1 MPGSLPSIEEY
12 DQQEAIHL
20 SAMEETKRQKH
31 RPPSTKTI
39 LCNFPKKIRYPTIN
53 GCHHTGTGIYVH
65 TPTKCTCET
74 ASNIH
79 EIHGQSYHSTLNIRY
94 PYFKPEGKKKKTKQK
109 RALQLTSSSK
119 LYFYISATAASCTSI
134 LQSRQHPD
142 SHPHMSVTVFQLL
155 IIHNHTVVYIP
166 FHIHKASTAL
176 IPDCKGT
183 LFLHNDITPLQA
195 SIP

>member
-1 MPGSLPSIEEY
+1 MVAITLELGY
-12 DQQEAIHL
+12 MYIHL
-20 SAMEETKRQKH
+20 LNAHVKPQAT
-31 RPPSTKTI
+31 STKYMVSRITALSI
-39 LCNFPKKIRYPTIN
+39 LD
-53 GCHHTGTGIYVH
+53 
-65 TPTKCTCET
+65 TP
-74 ASNIH
+74 I
-79 EIHGQSYHSTLNIRY
+79 LNQ
-94 PYFKPEGKKKKTKQK
+94 KGKKKKTKQK

>member
-1 MPGSLPSIEEY
+1 MVAITLELEY
-12 DQQEAIHL
+12 MYIHL
-20 SAMEETKRQKH
+20 LNAHVKPQAT
-31 RPPSTKTI
+31 STKYMVSRITALSI
-39 LCNFPKKIRYPTIN
+39 LD
-53 GCHHTGTGIYVH
+53 
-65 TPTKCTCET
+65 TP
-74 ASNIH
+74 I
-79 EIHGQSYHSTLNIRY
+79 LNQ
-94 PYFKPEGKKKKTKQK
+94 KGKKKKTKQK

-183 LFLHNDITPLQA
+183 LFQIPL
-195 SIP
+195 SNLSPRR